1 MNNTRTILDSKFN
14 PEISINSGQM
24 FLWEKYKNSWY
35 GAYGDYILKFS
46 ITNNEVEFCSTPKFD
61 NWEHFIFRLDENVQ
75 NIFSSFSNDTILH
88 KLLKRYTG
96 LRLIRQDP
104 HQCMISF
111 ACASNTNISMIR
123 MMLKKLSMK
132 FGIKR
137 QIDNKVFFT
146 FPSMKNI
153 HKASIN
159 ELCSCSVGYRAK
171 TIKSIAEKVVTGA
184 LTIDELYQCKYDDA
198 RKILT
203 SIYGVGNKIAD
214 CILLFSLEKT
224 EAFPIDVWMGRAI
237 IKYYKRLIDNR
248 KVTFMNANKKLSNNQ
263 YSILSEIMRNHFG
276 NYGGYAQQYLF
287 YHIRN
292 VKKKK
297 W

>member
-1 MNNTRTILDSKFN
+1 MLLDSKFN

-35 GAYGDYILKFS
+35 GTYANYILKFS
-46 ITNNEVEFCSTPKFD
+46 ITKDEVEFCSTPKFD
-61 NWEHFIFRLDENVQ
+61 NWEHFIFRLDDDIQ
-75 NIFSSFSNDTILH
+75 NIFSNFSNDIILL

-111 ACASNTNISMIR
+111 ACSSNTNISMIR
-123 MMLKKLSMK
+123 RMLKNLSMK
-132 FGIKR
+132 FGIKTR
-137 QIDNKVFFT
+137 IDNKIFFT
-146 FPSMKNI
+146 FPTMKNLY
-153 HKASIN
+153 KASIN

-171 TIKSIAEKVVTGA
+171 TIKSIAEKIVTGS
-184 LTIDELYQCKYDDA
+184 LTIDELDRSKYDDA
-198 RKILT
+198 RKTLT
-203 SIYGVGNKIAD
+203 SIYGIGNKIAD

-224 EAFPIDVWMGRAI
+224 EAFPIDVWMGRAMFM
-237 IKYYKRLIDNR
+237 YYKRLIHNR
-248 KVTFMNANKKLSNNQ
+248 KVTFMNGNKNLSDDQ
-263 YSILSEIMRNHFG
+263 YSVLSEIMRNHFG
-276 NYGGYAQQYLF
+276 KYGGYAQQYLF

-292 VKKKK
+292 MKKRK

>member
-1 MNNTRTILDSKFN
+1 MLLDSKFN

-35 GAYGDYILKFS
+35 GIYGNHILKFS
-46 ITNNEVEFCSTPKFD
+46 ITNNEIEFCSSPKFD
-61 NWEHFIFRLDENVQ
+61 NWEHFIFRLDDNIQ
-75 NIFSSFSNDTILH
+75 NIFSNFSNDTILP

-111 ACASNTNISMIR
+111 ACSSNTNISMIR
-123 MMLKKLSMK
+123 TMLKNLSMK
-132 FGIKR
+132 FGIKK
-137 QIDNKVFFT
+137 QIDNKIFFT
-146 FPSMKNI
+146 FPAMKNLY
-153 HKASIN
+153 KASIN

-171 TIKSIAEKVVTGA
+171 AIKSIAEKIVTGA
-184 LTIDELYQCKYDDA
+184 LTIDELYRSKYDDA
-198 RKILT
+198 RKVLT
-203 SIYGVGNKIAD
+203 SIYGIGNKIAD

-237 IKYYKRLIDNR
+237 FMYYKGLIDNR
-248 KVTFMNANKKLSNNQ
+248 KVTIINTNEKLSDNH
-263 YSILSEIMRNHFG
+263 YSILSEIMRDHFG
-276 NYGGYAQQYLF
+276 KYGGYAQQYLF

-292 VKKKK
+292 TKRKK

>member
-1 MNNTRTILDSKFN
+1 MLLDSKFN

-35 GAYGDYILKFS
+35 GTYANYILKFS
-46 ITNNEVEFCSTPKFD
+46 ITKDEVEFCSTPKFD
-61 NWEHFIFRLDENVQ
+61 NWEHFIFRLDDDIQ
-75 NIFSSFSNDTILH
+75 NIFSNFSNDIILL

-96 LRLIRQDP
+96 LRLTRQDP

-111 ACASNTNISMIR
+111 ACSSNTNISMIR
-123 MMLKKLSMK
+123 RMLKNLSMK
-132 FGIKR
+132 FGIKTR
-137 QIDNKVFFT
+137 IDNKIFFT
-146 FPSMKNI
+146 FPTMKNLY
-153 HKASIN
+153 KASIN

-171 TIKSIAEKVVTGA
+171 TIKSIAEKIVTGS
-184 LTIDELYQCKYDDA
+184 LTIDELDRSKYDDA
-198 RKILT
+198 RKTLT
-203 SIYGVGNKIAD
+203 SIYGIGNKIAD

-237 IKYYKRLIDNR
+237 FMYYKRLIHNR
-248 KVTFMNANKKLSNNQ
+248 KVTFMNGNKNLSDDQ

-276 NYGGYAQQYLF
+276 KYGGYAQQYLF

-292 VKKKK
+292 MKKRK

>member
-1 MNNTRTILDSKFN
+1 MLLDSRFN

-24 FLWEKYKNSWY
+24 FLWKKYKNSWY
-35 GAYGDYILKFS
+35 GTYGNHILKFT
-46 ITNNEVEFCSTPKFD
+46 ITDNEVEFCSTPRFD
-61 NWEHFIFRLDENVQ
+61 NWERFIFRLDD
-75 NIFSSFSNDTILH
+75 NIQAIFTNFSNDAILV
-88 KLLKRYTG
+88 KLLKKYRG

-104 HQCMISF
+104 YQCMISF
-111 ACASNTNISMIR
+111 ACSSNTNISMIR

-132 FGIKR
+132 FGIKKE
-137 QIDNKVFFT
+137 IDNEIFFT
-146 FPSMKNI
+146 FPTMRNLY
-153 HKASIN
+153 KASIN

-171 TIKSIAEKVVTGA
+171 AIKSIAEKIVTGV
-184 LTIDELYQCKYDDA
+184 LTVDELYRSKYNEA

-203 SIYGVGNKIAD
+203 SIYGIGNKVAD

-237 IKYYKRLIDNR
+237 FIYYKRLIDNR
-248 KVTFMNANKKLSNNQ
+248 NVTFMNANKKLSDNQ
-263 YSILSEIMRNHFG
+263 YTILSDIMRDHFG
-276 NYGGYAQQYLF
+276 KYGGYAQQYLF

-292 VKKKK
+292 VEMKK

>member
-1 MNNTRTILDSKFN
+1 MLLDYRFN

-24 FLWEKYKNSWY
+24 FLWKKYKNSWY
-35 GAYGDYILKFS
+35 GTYGNHILKFT
-46 ITNNEVEFCSTPKFD
+46 ITDNKVEFCSTPRFD
-61 NWEHFIFRLDENVQ
+61 NWERFIFRLDD
-75 NIFSSFSNDTILH
+75 NIQDIFTNFSNDAILV
-88 KLLKRYTG
+88 KLLKKYRG

-104 HQCMISF
+104 YQCMISF
-111 ACASNTNISMIR
+111 ACSSNTNISMIR

-132 FGIKR
+132 FGIKKE
-137 QIDNKVFFT
+137 IDNQIFFT
-146 FPSMKNI
+146 FPTMRNLY
-153 HKASIN
+153 KASIN

-171 TIKSIAEKVVTGA
+171 AIKSIAEKIVTGV
-184 LTIDELYQCKYDDA
+184 LTIDELYRSKYNEA

-203 SIYGVGNKIAD
+203 SIYGIGNKVAD

-237 IKYYKRLIDNR
+237 FMYYKRLIDNR
-248 KVTFMNANKKLSNNQ
+248 NVTFMNANKKLSDNQ
-263 YSILSEIMRNHFG
+263 YTILSDIMRDHFG
-276 NYGGYAQQYLF
+276 KYGGYAQQYLF

-292 VKKKK
+292 VEMKK

>member
-1 MNNTRTILDSKFN
+1 MLLDSRFN

-24 FLWEKYKNSWY
+24 FLWKKSKNSWY
-35 GAYGDYILKFS
+35 GTYGNHILKFT
-46 ITNNEVEFCSTPKFD
+46 ITDNEVEFCSTPRFD
-61 NWEHFIFRLDENVQ
+61 NWERFIFRLDD
-75 NIFSSFSNDTILH
+75 NIQDIFTNFSDDAILV
-88 KLLKRYTG
+88 KLLKKYRG

-104 HQCMISF
+104 YQCMISF
-111 ACASNTNISMIR
+111 ACSSNTNISMIR

-132 FGIKR
+132 FGIKKE
-137 QIDNKVFFT
+137 IDNQIFFT
-146 FPSMKNI
+146 FPTMRNLY
-153 HKASIN
+153 KASIN

-171 TIKSIAEKVVTGA
+171 AIKSIAEKIVTGV
-184 LTIDELYQCKYDDA
+184 LTIDELYRSKYNEA

-203 SIYGVGNKIAD
+203 SIYGIGNKVAD

-237 IKYYKRLIDNR
+237 FMYYKRLIDNR
-248 KVTFMNANKKLSNNQ
+248 NVTFMNANKKLSDNQ
-263 YSILSEIMRNHFG
+263 YSILSDIMRDHFG
-276 NYGGYAQQYLF
+276 KYGGYAQQYLF

-292 VKKKK
+292 DEMKK

>member
-1 MNNTRTILDSKFN
+1 MLLDSKFN

-35 GAYGDYILKFS
+35 GTYANYILKFS
-46 ITNNEVEFCSTPKFD
+46 ITKDEVEFCSTPKFD
-61 NWEHFIFRLDENVQ
+61 NWEYFIFRLDDDIQ
-75 NIFSSFSNDTILH
+75 NIFSNFSNDIILL

-111 ACASNTNISMIR
+111 ACSSNTNISMIR
-123 MMLKKLSMK
+123 RMLKNLSMK
-132 FGIKR
+132 FGIKTR
-137 QIDNKVFFT
+137 IDNKIFFT
-146 FPSMKNI
+146 FPTMKNLY
-153 HKASIN
+153 KASIN

-171 TIKSIAEKVVTGA
+171 TIKSIAEKIVTGS

-198 RKILT
+198 RKTLT
-203 SIYGVGNKIAD
+203 SIYGIGNKIAD

-224 EAFPIDVWMGRAI
+224 EAFPIDVWMGRAMFM
-237 IKYYKRLIDNR
+237 YYKRLIHNR
-248 KVTFMNANKKLSNNQ
+248 KVTFMNGNKNLSDDQ
-263 YSILSEIMRNHFG
+263 YSVLSEIMRNHFG
-276 NYGGYAQQYLF
+276 KYGGYAQQYLF
-287 YHIRN
+287 YHVRN
-292 VKKKK
+292 MKKRK

>member
-1 MNNTRTILDSKFN
+1 MLLDSKFN

-35 GAYGDYILKFS
+35 GTYANYILKFS
-46 ITNNEVEFCSTPKFD
+46 ITKDEVEFCSTPKFD
-61 NWEHFIFRLDENVQ
+61 NWEYFIFRLDDDIQ
-75 NIFSSFSNDTILH
+75 NIFSNFSNDIILL

-111 ACASNTNISMIR
+111 ACSSNTNISMIR
-123 MMLKKLSMK
+123 RMLKNLSMK
-132 FGIKR
+132 FGIKTR
-137 QIDNKVFFT
+137 IDNKIFFT
-146 FPSMKNI
+146 FPTMKNLY
-153 HKASIN
+153 KASIN

-171 TIKSIAEKVVTGA
+171 TIKSIAEKIVTGS

-198 RKILT
+198 RKTLT
-203 SIYGVGNKIAD
+203 SIYGIGNKIAD

-224 EAFPIDVWMGRAI
+224 EAFPIDVWMGRAMFM
-237 IKYYKRLIDNR
+237 YYKRLIHNR
-248 KVTFMNANKKLSNNQ
+248 KVTFMNGNKNLSDDQ
-263 YSILSEIMRNHFG
+263 YSVLSEIMRNHFG
-276 NYGGYAQQYLF
+276 KYGGYAQQYLF

-292 VKKKK
+292 MKKRK

>member
-1 MNNTRTILDSKFN
+1 MLLDSKFN

-35 GAYGDYILKFS
+35 GTYANYILKFS
-46 ITNNEVEFCSTPKFD
+46 ITKDEVEFCSTPKFD
-61 NWEHFIFRLDENVQ
+61 NWEYFIFRLDDDIR
-75 NIFSSFSNDTILH
+75 NIFSNFSNDIILL

-111 ACASNTNISMIR
+111 ACSSNTNISMIR
-123 MMLKKLSMK
+123 RMLKNLSMK
-132 FGIKR
+132 FGIKTR
-137 QIDNKVFFT
+137 IDNKIFFT
-146 FPSMKNI
+146 FPTMKNLY
-153 HKASIN
+153 KASIN

-171 TIKSIAEKVVTGA
+171 TIKSIAEKIVTGS
-184 LTIDELYQCKYDDA
+184 LTIDELYRSKYDDA
-198 RKILT
+198 RKTLT
-203 SIYGVGNKIAD
+203 SIYGIGNKIAD

-237 IKYYKRLIDNR
+237 FMYYKRLIHNR
-248 KVTFMNANKKLSNNQ
+248 KVTFMNGNKNLSDDQ
-263 YSILSEIMRNHFG
+263 YSVLSEIMRNHFG
-276 NYGGYAQQYLF
+276 KYGGYAQQYLF

-292 VKKKK
+292 MKKRK

>member
-1 MNNTRTILDSKFN
+1 MLLDSKFN

-35 GAYGDYILKFS
+35 GTYANYILKFS
-46 ITNNEVEFCSTPKFD
+46 ITKDEVEFCSTPKFD
-61 NWEHFIFRLDENVQ
+61 NWEHFIFRLDDDIQ
-75 NIFSSFSNDTILH
+75 NIFSNFSNDIILL

-111 ACASNTNISMIR
+111 ACSSNTNISMIR
-123 MMLKKLSMK
+123 RMLKNLSMK
-132 FGIKR
+132 FGIKTR
-137 QIDNKVFFT
+137 IDNKIFFT
-146 FPSMKNI
+146 FPTMKNLY
-153 HKASIN
+153 KASIN

-171 TIKSIAEKVVTGA
+171 TIKSIAEKIVTGS

-198 RKILT
+198 RKTLT
-203 SIYGVGNKIAD
+203 SIYGIGNKIAD

-224 EAFPIDVWMGRAI
+224 EAFPIDVWMGRAMFM
-237 IKYYKRLIDNR
+237 YYKRLIHSR
-248 KVTFMNANKKLSNNQ
+248 KVTFMNGNKNLSDDQ
-263 YSILSEIMRNHFG
+263 YSVLSEIMRNHFG
-276 NYGGYAQQYLF
+276 KYGGYAQQYLF

-292 VKKKK
+292 MKKRK

>member
-1 MNNTRTILDSKFN
+1 MLLDSKFN

-35 GAYGDYILKFS
+35 GTYGNHILKFS
-46 ITNNEVEFCSTPKFD
+46 VTNNEIEFCSSPKFD
-61 NWEHFIFRLDENVQ
+61 NWEHFIFRLDDNIQ
-75 NIFSSFSNDTILH
+75 NIFCNFSNDIILP

-111 ACASNTNISMIR
+111 ACSSNTNISMIR
-123 MMLKKLSMK
+123 TMLKNLSMK
-132 FGIKR
+132 FGIKK
-137 QIDNKVFFT
+137 QVDNKIFFT
-146 FPSMKNI
+146 FPDMKNLY
-153 HKASIN
+153 KASIN

-171 TIKSIAEKVVTGA
+171 AIKSIAEKIVTGA
-184 LTIDELYQCKYDDA
+184 LTIDELYRSKYDDA
-198 RKILT
+198 KKILT
-203 SIYGVGNKIAD
+203 SIYGIGNKIAD

-237 IKYYKRLIDNR
+237 FMYYKGVIDNR
-248 KVTFMNANKKLSNNQ
+248 KVTIINSNKKLSDNH
-263 YSILSEIMRNHFG
+263 YSILSEIMRDHFG
-276 NYGGYAQQYLF
+276 KYGGYAQQYLF

-292 VKKKK
+292 TKRKK

>member
-1 MNNTRTILDSKFN
+1 MLLDSKFN

-35 GAYGDYILKFS
+35 GTYANYILKFS
-46 ITNNEVEFCSTPKFD
+46 ITKDEVEFCSTPKFD
-61 NWEHFIFRLDENVQ
+61 NWEYFIFRLDDDIR
-75 NIFSSFSNDTILH
+75 NIFSNFSNDIILL

-111 ACASNTNISMIR
+111 ACSSNTNISMIR
-123 MMLKKLSMK
+123 RMLKNLSMK
-132 FGIKR
+132 FGIKTR
-137 QIDNKVFFT
+137 IDNKIFFT
-146 FPSMKNI
+146 FPTMKNLY
-153 HKASIN
+153 KASIN

-171 TIKSIAEKVVTGA
+171 TIKSIAEKIVTGS
-184 LTIDELYQCKYDDA
+184 LTIDELYRSKYDDA
-198 RKILT
+198 RKTLT
-203 SIYGVGNKIAD
+203 SIYGIGNKIAD

-237 IKYYKRLIDNR
+237 FMYYKRLIHNR
-248 KVTFMNANKKLSNNQ
+248 KVTFMNGNKNLSDDQ

-276 NYGGYAQQYLF
+276 KYGGYAQQYLF

-292 VKKKK
+292 MKKRK

>member
-1 MNNTRTILDSKFN
+1 MLLESKFN

-35 GAYGDYILKFS
+35 GTYGNYILKFS
-46 ITNNEVEFCSTPKFD
+46 ITNNEVEFYSSPKFD
-61 NWEHFIFRLDENVQ
+61 NWEHFIFRLDDNIQ
-75 NIFSSFSNDTILH
+75 NIFSNFSNDIIIV
-88 KLLKRYTG
+88 KLLKRYNG

-111 ACASNTNISMIR
+111 ACSSNTNILMIR
-123 MMLKKLSMK
+123 TMLKNLSMK
-132 FGIKR
+132 FGIRKE
-137 QIDNKVFFT
+137 IDNKKFFT
-146 FPSMKNI
+146 FPPMKNLY
-153 HKASIN
+153 KASIN

-171 TIKSIAEKVVTGA
+171 TIKSIAQKIVTGA
-184 LTIDELYQCKYDDA
+184 LTIDELYRCKYDDA

-203 SIYGVGNKIAD
+203 SIYGIGNKIAD

-224 EAFPIDVWMGRAI
+224 EAFPIDVWISRAI
-237 IKYYKRLIDNR
+237 YMYYKRLIDNR
-248 KVTFMNANKKLSNNQ
+248 KVTFMNANKKLSDSQ

-276 NYGGYAQQYLF
+276 RYGGYAQQYLF
-287 YHIRN
+287 YHVRDM
-292 VKKKK
+292 KKKK

>member
-1 MNNTRTILDSKFN
+1 MLLDSKFN

-35 GAYGDYILKFS
+35 GTYANYILKFS
-46 ITNNEVEFCSTPKFD
+46 ITKDEVEFCSTPKFD
-61 NWEHFIFRLDENVQ
+61 NWEYFIIR
-75 NIFSSFSNDTILH
+75 NIFSNFSNDIILL

-111 ACASNTNISMIR
+111 ACSSNTNISMIR
-123 MMLKKLSMK
+123 RMLKNLSMK
-132 FGIKR
+132 FGIKTR
-137 QIDNKVFFT
+137 IDNKIFFT
-146 FPSMKNI
+146 FPTMKNLY
-153 HKASIN
+153 KASIN

-171 TIKSIAEKVVTGA
+171 TIKSIAEKIVTGS
-184 LTIDELYQCKYDDA
+184 LTIDELYRSKYDDA
-198 RKILT
+198 RKTLT
-203 SIYGVGNKIAD
+203 SIYGIGNKIAD

-237 IKYYKRLIDNR
+237 FMYYKRLIHNR
-248 KVTFMNANKKLSNNQ
+248 KVTFMNGNKNLSDDQ

-276 NYGGYAQQYLF
+276 KYGGYAQQYLF

-292 VKKKK
+292 MKKRK

>member
-1 MNNTRTILDSKFN
+1 MLLDYRFN

-24 FLWEKYKNSWY
+24 FLWKKYKNSWY
-35 GAYGDYILKFS
+35 GTYGNHILKFT
-46 ITNNEVEFCSTPKFD
+46 IADNKVEFCSTPRFD
-61 NWEHFIFRLDENVQ
+61 NWERFIFRLDD
-75 NIFSSFSNDTILH
+75 NIQDIFTNFSNDAILV
-88 KLLKRYTG
+88 KLLKKYRG

-104 HQCMISF
+104 YQCMISF
-111 ACASNTNISMIR
+111 ACSSNTNISMIR

-132 FGIKR
+132 FGIKKEVDN
-137 QIDNKVFFT
+137 QIFFT
-146 FPSMKNI
+146 FPTMRNLY
-153 HKASIN
+153 KASIN

-171 TIKSIAEKVVTGA
+171 AIKSIAEKIVTGV
-184 LTIDELYQCKYDDA
+184 LTIDELYRSKYNEA

-203 SIYGVGNKIAD
+203 SIYGIGNKVAD

-237 IKYYKRLIDNR
+237 FMYYKRLIDNR
-248 KVTFMNANKKLSNNQ
+248 NVTFMNANKKLSDNQ
-263 YSILSEIMRNHFG
+263 YSILSDIMRDHFG
-276 NYGGYAQQYLF
+276 KYGGYAQQYLF

-292 VKKKK
+292 VEMKK